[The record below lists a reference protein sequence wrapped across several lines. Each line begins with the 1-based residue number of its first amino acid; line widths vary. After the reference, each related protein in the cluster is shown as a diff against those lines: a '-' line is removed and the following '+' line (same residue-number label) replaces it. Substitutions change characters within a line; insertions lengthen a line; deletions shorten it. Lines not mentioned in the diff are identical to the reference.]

1 MHRTAHADLVEAPNL
16 QFFLQKAKN
25 ACFFTSNE
33 IKADASPPLSAGAAK
48 RRVENSY
55 REDNTIQISTQS
67 CKRLLFAALFLALL
81 IPLFFA
87 FALRAQLPLLGF
99 EGGSPLIDWVHQNT
113 TGSGFLRKVTGDAT
127 FYSLVLLAKDSRLG
141 ALLFF
146 QSIVCAAITLV
157 LLWLTLYCKKSYLTP
172 FTIAYTILSALIY
185 LVTMGDYAI
194 NSQAEE
200 YCVLML
206 WGAYLREGRGLGSVL
221 VYLTVV
227 GCYFV
232 SLACSRRAA

>member
-1 MHRTAHADLVEAPNL
+1 MLRRRSLPGRRSAERKIHTGRITPCRYPHSRAKDFCSPRSAS
-16 QFFLQKAKN
+16 QFSTL
-25 ACFFTSNE
+25 E
-33 IKADASPPLSAGAAK
+33 I
-48 RRVENSY
+48 
-55 REDNTIQISTQS
+55 
-67 CKRLLFAALFLALL
+67 
-81 IPLFFA
+81 
-87 FALRAQLPLLGF
+87 RAQLPLLGF

-113 TGSGFLRKVTGDAT
+113 AGSGFLRKVTGDAT

-172 FTIAYTILSALIY
+172 FTIAYTILSALIF
-185 LVTMGDYAI
+185 LATMGDYAI

-206 WGAYLREGRGLGSVL
+206 WGSYLREGRGLGSVL

-232 SLACSRRAA
+232 SLARSRKAA

>member
-1 MHRTAHADLVEAPNL
+1 M
-16 QFFLQKAKN
+16 
-25 ACFFTSNE
+25 
-33 IKADASPPLSAGAAK
+33 
-48 RRVENSY
+48 
-55 REDNTIQISTQS
+55 QISTQS
-67 CKRLLFAALFLALL
+67 RKRLLFAALFLAIL

-87 FALRAQLPLLGF
+87 FALRAQQALLGF
-99 EGGSPLIDWVHQNT
+99 EAGSPLIDWVHQNT

-146 QSIVCAAITLV
+146 QSIVCAAIALV
-157 LLWLTLYCKKSYLTP
+157 LLWVTLYCKKSYLTP

-185 LVTMGDYAI
+185 LATMGDCAI

-206 WGAYLREGRGLGSVL
+206 WGAYLPQPLRRDAGEERRPRVRHVHPLGERQNDAGRGDPPHHLHRKEDERIADDAARVK
-221 VYLTVV
+221 TR
-227 GCYFV
+227 
-232 SLACSRRAA
+232 AERRADDGDAHRPAAVVRPRTS

>member
-1 MHRTAHADLVEAPNL
+1 M
-16 QFFLQKAKN
+16 
-25 ACFFTSNE
+25 
-33 IKADASPPLSAGAAK
+33 
-48 RRVENSY
+48 
-55 REDNTIQISTQS
+55 QISTQS
-67 CKRLLFAALFLALL
+67 RKRLLFAALFLAILV
-81 IPLFFA
+81 PLFFT
-87 FALRAQLPLLGF
+87 LEIRSQLPLLGF

-141 ALLFF
+141 ALLCA
-146 QSIVCAAITLV
+146 SIALV

-185 LVTMGDYAI
+185 LATMGDYAI

-206 WGAYLREGRGLGSVL
+206 WGAYLREGRGLGSLL
-221 VYLTVV
+221 VYLAVV

-232 SLACSRRAA
+232 SLARSRKAA

>member
-1 MHRTAHADLVEAPNL
+1 M
-16 QFFLQKAKN
+16 
-25 ACFFTSNE
+25 
-33 IKADASPPLSAGAAK
+33 
-48 RRVENSY
+48 
-55 REDNTIQISTQS
+55 
-67 CKRLLFAALFLALL
+67 

-146 QSIVCAAITLV
+146 QSIACASIALV
-157 LLWLTLYCKKSYLTP
+157 LLWLTLYCKRSYLAP
-172 FTIAYTILSALIY
+172 FTVAYTILSALIY
-185 LVTMGDYAI
+185 LATMGDYAI

-206 WGAYLREGRGLGSVL
+206 WGAYLREGCGLGSPL

-232 SLACSRRAA
+232 SLARSRRAA

>member
-1 MHRTAHADLVEAPNL
+1 M
-16 QFFLQKAKN
+16 
-25 ACFFTSNE
+25 
-33 IKADASPPLSAGAAK
+33 
-48 RRVENSY
+48 
-55 REDNTIQISTQS
+55 QISTQS
-67 CKRLLFAALFLALL
+67 RKRLLFAALFLAILV
-81 IPLFFA
+81 PLFFT
-87 FALRAQLPLLGF
+87 LEIRSQLPLLGF

-146 QSIVCAAITLV
+146 QSIACASIALV

-172 FTIAYTILSALIY
+172 FTIAYTILSALIF
-185 LVTMGDYAI
+185 LATMGDYAI

-206 WGAYLREGRGLGSVL
+206 
-221 VYLTVV
+221 
-227 GCYFV
+227 
-232 SLACSRRAA
+232 

>member
-1 MHRTAHADLVEAPNL
+1 M
-16 QFFLQKAKN
+16 
-25 ACFFTSNE
+25 
-33 IKADASPPLSAGAAK
+33 
-48 RRVENSY
+48 
-55 REDNTIQISTQS
+55 QISTQS
-67 CKRLLFAALFLALL
+67 RKRLLFAALFLAILV
-81 IPLFFA
+81 PLFFT
-87 FALRAQLPLLGF
+87 LEIRSQLPLLGF

-127 FYSLVLLAKDSRLG
+127 FYSLAKDSRLG

-146 QSIVCAAITLV
+146 QSIACASITLV
-157 LLWLTLYCKKSYLTP
+157 LLWLTLYCKRSYLAP
-172 FTIAYTILSALIY
+172 FTVAYTILSALIY
-185 LVTMGDYAI
+185 LATMGDYAI

-206 WGAYLREGRGLGSVL
+206 WGAYLREGCGLGSPL

-232 SLACSRRAA
+232 SLARSRKAA

>member
-1 MHRTAHADLVEAPNL
+1 M
-16 QFFLQKAKN
+16 
-25 ACFFTSNE
+25 
-33 IKADASPPLSAGAAK
+33 
-48 RRVENSY
+48 
-55 REDNTIQISTQS
+55 QISTQPR
-67 CKRLLFAALFLALL
+67 KRLLFAALFLALL
-81 IPLFFA
+81 IPFFFA

-99 EGGSPLIDWVHQNT
+99 EGGSPLINWVHQNT

-127 FYSLVLLAKDSRLG
+127 FYSLVLLAKDSCLG

-146 QSIVCAAITLV
+146 QSIACASIALV

-172 FTIAYTILSALIY
+172 FTIAYTILSSLIF
-185 LVTMGDYAI
+185 LATMGDYAI

-206 WGAYLREGRGLGSVL
+206 WGSYLREGRGLGSVL
-221 VYLTVV
+221 VYLTVA

-232 SLACSRRAA
+232 SLARSRRAA

>member
-1 MHRTAHADLVEAPNL
+1 MLRRRSLPGRRSAEWKIHTGRITPYRYPHSR
-16 QFFLQKAKN
+16 AKDF
-25 ACFFTSNE
+25 C
-33 IKADASPPLSAGAAK
+33 SPRSSS
-48 RRVENSY
+48 RFS
-55 REDNTIQISTQS
+55 
-67 CKRLLFAALFLALL
+67 
-81 IPLFFA
+81 IPLFFT

-146 QSIVCAAITLV
+146 QSIVCASIALV

-172 FTIAYTILSALIY
+172 FTIAYTILSALIF
-185 LVTMGDYAI
+185 LATMGDYAI

-232 SLACSRRAA
+232 SLACSRKAA

>member
-1 MHRTAHADLVEAPNL
+1 M
-16 QFFLQKAKN
+16 
-25 ACFFTSNE
+25 
-33 IKADASPPLSAGAAK
+33 
-48 RRVENSY
+48 
-55 REDNTIQISTQS
+55 QISTQS
-67 CKRLLFAALFLALL
+67 RKRLLFAALFLALL
-81 IPLFFA
+81 IPFFFA
-87 FALRAQLPLLGF
+87 FALRSQLPLLGF

-146 QSIVCAAITLV
+146 QSIACASIALV

-172 FTIAYTILSALIY
+172 FTVAYTILSALIF
-185 LVTMGDYAI
+185 LATMGDYII
-194 NSQAEE
+194 NAGAGQ
-200 YCVLML
+200 YCAPML
-206 WGAYLREGRGLGSVL
+206 WGSYLREGRGLGSVL
-221 VYLTVV
+221 VYLTVA

>member
-1 MHRTAHADLVEAPNL
+1 MHRTARADLVEALNL

-25 ACFFTSNE
+25 ARFFTSNK

-81 IPLFFA
+81 IPLFFT

-146 QSIVCAAITLV
+146 QSIACASIALV
-157 LLWLTLYCKKSYLTP
+157 LLWVTLYCKKSYLTP
-172 FTIAYTILSALIY
+172 FTIAYMILSALIY
-185 LVTMGDYAI
+185 LATMGDYAI

-232 SLACSRRAA
+232 SLARSRKAA